1 MFLVG
6 SRLVQRFINLLD
18 TFASYT
24 GKGGYILRVKT
35 TEDGVE
41 GISIIDAA
49 GMVSGAA
56 LTLLANI
63 PALAGLIPLANIPTI
78 LYTKGGTGLTALG
91 AALQV
96 LRMNAGA
103 TAIEFGTLL
112 FGDMFYA
119 DTRFAVGSFT
129 RDIATASGT
138 QEITGTG
145 FTPKSVIFF
154 AIINIVADE
163 YSWGVD
169 DGTAHQVIMGY
180 YSPSNSLTE
189 SAGASIY
196 ITIVTN
202 AASYYGSI
210 SAFGANGFTINW
222 TRGGTPTGTMTIKY
236 IAFR

>member
-91 AALQV
+91 TALQV

-129 RDIATASGT
+129 RDISTASGT
-138 QEITGTG
+138 QAITGTG
-145 FTPKSVIFF
+145 FAPKSAIFF
-154 AIINIVADE
+154 AIINTIADE

-169 DGTAHQVIMGY
+169 NAAGHKVIMGW

-189 SAGASIY
+189 SDSASIY
-196 ITIVTN
+196 ITISAGS
-202 AASYYGSI
+202 AAYYGSVT
-210 SAFGANGFTINW
+210 SWDTNGFTISW